1 MGDAGRGRAS
11 AIGDYG
17 FLSDCQSAALI
28 DRAGSVNWWCLPRFD
43 SPSVFGRLLG
53 PEAGHWSLCPSA
65 SFESTRLYVP
75 HSLVL
80 RTVFTTAGGEVTIS
94 DALALAPGARGHEI
108 GLRSPHVLVRRV
120 DGTEGVVEMVTE
132 FAPRMEYGLTVPNVL
147 DAADGVVA
155 RGGPVALTLTGG
167 VTLSRR
173 PGCAT
178 GRFTVRAGEQVEF
191 RLAYAPS
198 SGPSGADG
206 GDAASLEDTIA
217 GWESWVQLHDGYRG
231 RHRDAVKRSSLV
243 LQGLTFQ
250 PTGAVVAAA
259 TTSLPEKIGGELN
272 FDYRFAWLRDLLRQ
286 RSRPPGRGSRPRPQ
300 GAPGQL
306 SAGLLARR
314 ADQRGL
320 APDRGGGA
328 ITRSSTQGGVMNGR
342 LQDRIALITGSDS
355 GIGQATAIEFAK
367 EGADLVVHYLEDA
380 DGAEETRQEVEAQG
394 RRAIVV
400 QADIADEVQVARLFD
415 DAVKEFGRIDIL
427 MNNAG
432 VDASG
437 DEVAD
442 LSTETFDKAIRTNL
456 YGAFFCCR
464 RYVRLRKA
472 GGVTG
477 GKIINV
483 TSVHQDIPN
492 AGGADYDC
500 SKGALR
506 MLTRTLAL
514 ELAPLK
520 INVNSLG
527 PGMVLTPFNQAAIDD
542 PELLEEQVQSIPWK
556 RAAEPAEIG
565 RLAVFL
571 ASADSDYV
579 TGSTYF
585 MDGGLMI
592 NLGQGA

>member
-1 MGDAGRGRAS
+1 
-11 AIGDYG
+11 
-17 FLSDCQSAALI
+17 
-28 DRAGSVNWWCLPRFD
+28 
-43 SPSVFGRLLG
+43 
-53 PEAGHWSLCPSA
+53 
-65 SFESTRLYVP
+65 
-75 HSLVL
+75 
-80 RTVFTTAGGEVTIS
+80 
-94 DALALAPGARGHEI
+94 
-108 GLRSPHVLVRRV
+108 
-120 DGTEGVVEMVTE
+120 
-132 FAPRMEYGLTVPNVL
+132 
-147 DAADGVVA
+147 
-155 RGGPVALTLTGG
+155 
-167 VTLSRR
+167 
-173 PGCAT
+173 
-178 GRFTVRAGEQVEF
+178 
-191 RLAYAPS
+191 
-198 SGPSGADG
+198 
-206 GDAASLEDTIA
+206 
-217 GWESWVQLHDGYRG
+217 
-231 RHRDAVKRSSLV
+231 
-243 LQGLTFQ
+243 
-250 PTGAVVAAA
+250 
-259 TTSLPEKIGGELN
+259 
-272 FDYRFAWLRDLLRQ
+272 
-286 RSRPPGRGSRPRPQ
+286 
-300 GAPGQL
+300 
-306 SAGLLARR
+306 
-314 ADQRGL
+314 
-320 APDRGGGA
+320 
-328 ITRSSTQGGVMNGR
+328 MNGR

-415 DAVKEFGRIDIL
+415 DAVKQFGRVDIL

-472 GGVTG
+472 GCVTG

-579 TGSTYF
+579 TGATYF

-592 NLGQGA
+592 NIGQGA